1 MPAIRIE
8 HVADSLENGYIDGDI
23 DNTDIE
29 VKTSDL
35 NYLYYASLS
44 SHKNNYSLEIT
55 MGLISILFS
64 TIIIQTDKSIKDEI
78 DNTCNILNH
87 NAINALIAFGA
98 YGLMIQLSYMI
109 SHWIN
114 YHQKINAPF
123 NFKDKSQE
131 LGAKNLCVFAIS
143 LPAPL
148 AFAYIEL
155 SNINAAVAIHQTK
168 NTANLL
174 TMLSLIGPI
183 SMTYIACDLIK
194 FIIFIK
200 NKINTKTQIR
210 VQEQTQIINIQNQ
223 EANPQIFQISQIS
236 QISQINEETKEGES
250 IESIEECGIC
260 IDTKDTS
267 ITKGEMRIVKPTTC
281 QHTYHHICITTWLN
295 QKTKQEDKTCPECKI
310 NITKII
316 PV

>member
-8 HVADSLENGYIDGDI
+8 NVADSLENGYIDNGDI
-23 DNTDIE
+23 DNGDIDNESIE

-44 SHKNNYSLEIT
+44 SYKNNYSLEIT

-64 TIIIQTDKSIKDEI
+64 TMIIQIDKKMQNKI
-78 DNTCNILNH
+78 DNTCNVLNH

-131 LGAKNLCVFAIS
+131 LGAKNLCIFAIS

-148 AFAYIEL
+148 VLTYIEL
-155 SNINAAVAIHQTK
+155 SNINTAIATHKTQ

-194 FIIFIK
+194 LIKFIK
-200 NKINTKTQIR
+200 NKINTQNQIR
-210 VQEQTQIINIQNQ
+210 
-223 EANPQIFQISQIS
+223 A
-236 QISQINEETKEGES
+236 
-250 IESIEECGIC
+250 
-260 IDTKDTS
+260 
-267 ITKGEMRIVKPTTC
+267 
-281 QHTYHHICITTWLN
+281 
-295 QKTKQEDKTCPECKI
+295 
-310 NITKII
+310 
-316 PV
+316 

>member
-1 MPAIRIE
+1 M
-8 HVADSLENGYIDGDI
+8 
-23 DNTDIE
+23 
-29 VKTSDL
+29 
-35 NYLYYASLS
+35 
-44 SHKNNYSLEIT
+44 
-55 MGLISILFS
+55 
-64 TIIIQTDKSIKDEI
+64 IIQIDKKMQNKI
-78 DNTCNILNH
+78 DNTCNVLNH

-131 LGAKNLCVFAIS
+131 LGAKNLCIFAIS

-148 AFAYIEL
+148 VLTYIEL
-155 SNINAAVAIHQTK
+155 SNINTAIATHKTQ

-200 NKINTKTQIR
+200 NKINTQNQIR
-210 VQEQTQIINIQNQ
+210 VQEQTQITDIQNQ
-223 EANPQIFQISQIS
+223 GTNYQISQIS
-236 QISQINEETKEGES
+236 QISQINEEKKEDES
-250 IESIEECGIC
+250 IEKHERMWNIAL
-260 IDTKDTS
+260 T
-267 ITKGEMRIVKPTTC
+267 
-281 QHTYHHICITTWLN
+281 
-295 QKTKQEDKTCPECKI
+295 QKTHQ
-310 NITKII
+310 
-316 PV
+316 

>member
-8 HVADSLENGYIDGDI
+8 YVADSLENGYIDGYI
-23 DNTDIE
+23 NNRDIE

-44 SHKNNYSLEIT
+44 SNKNNYSVEIT

-64 TIIIQTDKSIKDEI
+64 TMIIQIDKSLKAEI

-87 NAINALIAFGA
+87 NAINAFIAFGT
-98 YGLMIQLSYMI
+98 YGLIIQLSYMI
-109 SHWIN
+109 SHWLN
-114 YHQKINAPF
+114 YHKKIKAPF

-131 LGAKNLCVFAIS
+131 IGAKNLFLFSIS
-143 LPAPL
+143 LPATI
-148 AFAYIEL
+148 AFTYLEL
-155 SNINAAVAIHQTK
+155 SNINTAIATHKTQ

-210 VQEQTQIINIQNQ
+210 VQEQTQIINIQGT
-223 EANPQIFQISQIS
+223 NPQISQIS
-236 QISQINEETKEGES
+236 QISQINQETKEDES
-250 IESIEECGIC
+250 IESMGECGIC
-260 IDTKDTS
+260 LDTKDTS
-267 ITKGEMRIVKPTTC
+267 ITKGEMRIVKPISC

-310 NITKII
+310 NINKII